1 MVLTKQVQKLEK
13 FDFKYRK
20 ALLALKFLQ
29 SYKKEKLIL
38 KSLQFKVANKL
49 LEWSEAYLSFQ
60 RHLLNQEIS
69 IKYKTI
75 QTLYNKV
82 TPTKYSLHSEMS
94 L

>member
-29 SYKKEKLIL
+29 SHKKEKLIL

-49 LEWSEAYLSFQ
+49 LE
-60 RHLLNQEIS
+60 
-69 IKYKTI
+69 
-75 QTLYNKV
+75 
-82 TPTKYSLHSEMS
+82 
-94 L
+94 